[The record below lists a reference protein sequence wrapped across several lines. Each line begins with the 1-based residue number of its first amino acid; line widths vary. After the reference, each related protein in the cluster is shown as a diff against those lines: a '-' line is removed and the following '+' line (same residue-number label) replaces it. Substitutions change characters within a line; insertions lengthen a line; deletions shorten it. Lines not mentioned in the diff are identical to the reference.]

1 MKVRSAKA
9 KGRMFEAWL
18 RRHLERAL
26 GLSKDELSL
35 QGSGAQGIDIWPTPS
50 AKKWFPFAVEAKNRE
65 RLNIFTAWDQATNN
79 AERGDLEPLVI
90 AKRGGYTLAVLDLD
104 YFLSLI
110 SGNPVDVTKTLMKIR
125 RERAPFKEARVG

>member
-35 QGSGAQGIDIWPTPS
+35 QGSGAQGVDIWPTPS
-50 AKKWFPFAVEAKNRE
+50 AKKWFPFAVEAKNRA
-65 RLNIFTAWDQATNN
+65 RLNVFMAWDQASNN
-79 AERGDLEPLVI
+79 AERVGLEPLLV
-90 AKRGGYTLAVLDLD
+90 AKRERCTLAVLDLD

-110 SGNPVDVTKTLMKIR
+110 SGNPVDVKEALDKIR
-125 RERAPFKEARVG
+125 RERIPYKEARVG